1 MLKDK
6 IEKYEKK
13 GREKFKKLC
22 DDLNLLY
29 VESDNLTEHFD
40 GIVFFKNKKYIIEIK
55 DRSNKFNY
63 DTILFEQEKYDNLKK
78 AINENEA
85 DGAYYISIWNTT
97 IYAYLLPD
105 EIDVQ
110 TQEVMCNKCTAKNDS
125 KRKKTVYFIPKEK
138 TKIYKLK
145 I

>member
-13 GREKFKKLC
+13 GRDKFKKLC
-22 DDLNLLY
+22 NNLNLIY
-29 VESDNLTEHFD
+29 IESDNLTEHFD

-110 TQEVMCNKCTAKNDS
+110 PQEVMCNKCTAINDD
-125 KRKKTVYFIPKEK
+125 KKIKTVYFIPKEK
-138 TKIYKLK
+138 TMIYE